1 MFKFSDFDFH
11 PQTFEA
17 VLQGLSAIDIPRLN
31 ILTIEEANRFLSAY
45 GYNWE
50 NEKDKDQ
57 LWSIHRQAV
66 ILLREVL
73 LRGEEKVPDIL
84 SDPNQLQ
91 HVGYLLVYASTDP
104 KANNEFQ
111 RFSCAI
117 LRIMHV
123 LVHLKND
130 LSSVFLDQIQNQIT
144 KPFKDHIL
152 EVPGVQG
159 MALGRDDDQIK
170 LYKFEVKPVKTST
183 SAVIKL
189 LANRTYLVPYVM
201 DRVGIRYV
209 TKGVYDA
216 FRVVRYLVSSNLVS
230 FPNNIPDQA
239 RNTTYPTNL
248 FLEVME
254 ELKKAD
260 REASGDVIEEALK
273 SKLADSL
280 ERAEYKEKYNAFS
293 GADYR
298 SIKFINRRRISV
310 TSEDGKKDSHEFSF
324 FYPYEVQIMDHQ
336 TYLKTLSGPLAHN
349 KYKERQIE
357 AARKRVLGMMD
368 V

>member
-11 PQTFEA
+11 SQTFEA

-50 NEKDKDQ
+50 NEKDRDR
-57 LWSIHRQAV
+57 LWSIHRHAV
-66 ILLREVL
+66 ILLREIL
-73 LRGEEKVPDIL
+73 LRGEEKVPEVL

-91 HVGYLLVYASTDP
+91 HLGYLLVYASTDP
-104 KANNEFQ
+104 KINNEFQ
-111 RFSCAI
+111 RFSCAL

-130 LSSVFLDQIQNQIT
+130 LSSVFLDQIHNQIT
-144 KPFKDHIL
+144 KPFRDHIL

-159 MALGRDDDQIK
+159 MTLGKGDAQIK

-239 RNTTYPTNL
+239 RNTVYPTNL
-248 FLEVME
+248 FLEVMG
-254 ELKKAD
+254 ELKKAG
-260 REASGDVIEEALK
+260 REASADVVEEALK
-273 SKLADSL
+273 IKLVDSL

-293 GADYR
+293 GMDYR

-310 TSEDGKKDSHEFSF
+310 TSEEGHEFSF
-324 FYPYEVQIMDHQ
+324 FYPYEVQIMDHE
-336 TYLKTLSGPLAHN
+336 TYLKTLSGPMAHN

-357 AARKRVLGMMD
+357 AARKRVMGIID

>member
-1 MFKFSDFDFH
+1 MFKSSDFDFH
-11 PQTFEA
+11 SQTFEA
-17 VLQGLSAIDIPRLN
+17 MLQGLSAIDIPRLN
-31 ILTIEEANRFLSAY
+31 ILNIEEAHRFLSAY
-45 GYNWE
+45 GYQWE
-50 NEKDKDQ
+50 NERDRDQ

-73 LRGEEKVPDIL
+73 LEDEEKIPDVL

-91 HVGYLLVYASTDP
+91 HLGYLLVYASTDP
-104 KANNEFQ
+104 RANNEFQ
-111 RFSCAI
+111 RYSCAL

-130 LSSVFLDQIQNQIT
+130 LSSVFLDQIQSQIT
-144 KPFKDHIL
+144 KPFKDHIV

-159 MALGRDDDQIK
+159 MTLGRGNDQIK

-201 DRVGIRYV
+201 DRVGIRCV
-209 TKGVYDA
+209 SKGVYDA

-230 FPNNIPDQA
+230 FPNNLPDQA
-239 RNTTYPTNL
+239 RNTVYPTNL
-248 FLEVME
+248 FLELMD
-254 ELKKAD
+254 ELKKAG
-260 REASGDVIEEALK
+260 REFDGVIIEEALK
-273 SKLADSL
+273 KKLTDSL
-280 ERAEYKEKYNAFS
+280 ERAQYKEKYNAFS
-293 GADYR
+293 GAEYR

-310 TSEDGKKDSHEFSF
+310 TSEDGHKFSF
-324 FYPYEVQIMDHQ
+324 FYPYEVQIMDHE
-336 TYLKTLSGPLAHN
+336 TYLKTLSGPMAHS

-357 AARKRVLGMMD
+357 SARKRVLGIAD